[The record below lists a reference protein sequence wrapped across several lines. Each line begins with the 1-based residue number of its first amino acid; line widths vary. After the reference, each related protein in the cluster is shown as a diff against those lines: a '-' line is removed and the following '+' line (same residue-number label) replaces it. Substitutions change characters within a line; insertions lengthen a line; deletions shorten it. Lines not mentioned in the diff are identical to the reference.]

1 MLSWLANL
9 GNELITDGRQF
20 LIFTSLKLF
29 GLIECPIKPIKII
42 YLLINGSFQR
52 CYSHLWFSQQR
63 CELGNL
69 SSLGPLQLRY
79 LGVSSKQE
87 QSYCVHFNV
96 SIHFTHS
103 SSFVSACDL
112 STSYLSS
119 SFLYFVVRSSREAL
133 RTSSLD
139 LNPAITSFVLSYFR
153 WRSVKALS
161 TAWRSSKIWLRSY
174 RILSRSISDTT

>member
-63 CELGNL
+63 GELGNL
-69 SSLGPLQLRY
+69 SSLRPLQLRY
-79 LGVSSKQE
+79 LGVSSRQE
-87 QSYCVHFNV
+87 QSYCVQRFNPFYSLFQLCLRMWPEHLV
-96 SIHFTHS
+96 SVLLLPVFCGQVLQGGFEDILIGFEPGDNL
-103 SSFVSACDL
+103 FCPLVL
-112 STSYLSS
+112 SMK
-119 SFLYFVVRSSREAL
+119 VGE
-133 RTSSLD
+133 SSLD
-139 LNPAITSFVLSYFR
+139 SLKILKDLASFV
-153 WRSVKALS
+153 
-161 TAWRSSKIWLRSY
+161 
-174 RILSRSISDTT
+174 